1 MDNPRV
7 FLLHYRVNCPD
18 YLDYTNVRP
27 LEEDRN
33 AFHVTLKDKHAVVR
47 MKEPCASK
55 EEARSLVDPFL
66 EKWQFEAD
74 LRHRPG
80 AFRLEF
86 SHAEIEGPAPA
97 LHEHEIRMRAVATGT
112 LRAPIR
118 VAPPS
123 YPRSPSTPLE
133 LSAEVRLMYNRYLTY
148 KRGRG
153 PLPDTAN
160 FCLTMLESMVGKK
173 GSKRQEAARK
183 FGIDFEVLSRI
194 GYLCARKGGDV
205 ARKAEGTAHSFTPE
219 EKQSLEWVIP
229 VIIRRVAQVEA
240 GPNQR
245 APKISL
251 ANYVERSL
259 PS

>member
-1 MDNPRV
+1 MFVLYYRATYPDN
-7 FLLHYRVNCPD
+7 
-18 YLDYTNVRP
+18 LDYTNVRP
-27 LEEDRN
+27 LEEDRD

-66 EKWQFEAD
+66 GQWELEAD
-74 LRHRPG
+74 LARPE
-80 AFRLEF
+80 AEALRFQF
-86 SHAEIEGPAPA
+86 IHAEIKGPDPAP
-97 LHEHEIRMRAVATGT
+97 HEKRIRVHDVSKTT
-112 LRAPIR
+112 DHVQVR

-123 YPRSPSTPLE
+123 YPRPPSSPLE
-133 LSAEVRLMYNRYLTY
+133 LSDKVTRMYNRYLEY

-153 PLPDTAN
+153 LLPDMAN
-160 FCLTMLESMVGKK
+160 FCLTMLESMVGKQ

-194 GYLCARKGGDV
+194 GCLCARKGGDV

-219 EKQSLEWVIP
+219 EQQFLEWVIP